1 MKKGVLTNVW
11 HIPKLSRNLFSVGRF
26 TKDVGPVTFTKDGCY
41 GEAKGTKWKIGARE
55 GKGLFKLQMT
65 PVAPEQANAAKSSGC
80 QGGTKSYLWHLR
92 LGHIGHDGL
101 NCIVTKNIGIGID
114 ISSVKKW
121 DVCERLCSG
130 KTDSS
135 ALPIKHYSSH
145 LQTPRSDSQRRM
157 RTDVDGNFQWKTSK
171 SEVAAKFM
179 EYAAM
184 AETQTGKRVKYLQSD
199 NGGEYKSDKLARFC
213 AERGIQQRFT
223 PPYTPQLNGV
233 AERMNRTLVEC
244 ARCMMEHAGLGKS
257 YWGEAVIDEL

>member
-1 MKKGVLTNVW
+1 MTCSKKFMRNYKGFDAVDVHLADDGIVQA
-11 HIPKLSRNLFSVGRF
+11 IGSGDIVINLFSVGRF

-121 DVCERLCSG
+121 DVCEGCALG
-130 KTDSS
+130 K
-135 ALPIKHYSSH
+135 
-145 LQTPRSDSQRRM
+145 QTRVR
-157 RTDVDGNFQWKTSK
+157 FQSNTTARTSK
-171 SEVAAKFM
+171 LLK
-179 EYAAM
+179 
-184 AETQTGKRVKYLQSD
+184 
-199 NGGEYKSDKLARFC
+199 
-213 AERGIQQRFT
+213 
-223 PPYTPQLNGV
+223 
-233 AERMNRTLVEC
+233 
-244 ARCMMEHAGLGKS
+244 
-257 YWGEAVIDEL
+257 